1 MTSAEHPQH
10 EEVMAFLDG
19 ELTAASEADIRAH
32 LDRCHACRSL
42 AGDLRAVSDQLTAW
56 RVEPVPATLD
66 VRVKDAIR
74 AATSKESDRR
84 LPWRKMVP
92 RWRWTSGRWTSGRWA
107 LAGAAAAVL
116 AAAVLWR
123 TADGGRPLR
132 DMSPLIYRTAS
143 PAGVTSA
150 PAAAMAGSPPPLPPR
165 SDSQDAQSLSQEAF
179 VRETLVGGVP
189 DAASQADASQLASQA
204 NASQL
209 ASQANASQLARR
221 DLTGGLLIARTATVH
236 LLVADVDQARAVLER
251 QLGSNQGYVSRL
263 AVTGERPAARALVA
277 TVKVPTD
284 QIDATLAVIRS
295 LGRVQDE
302 SRGSEDVTAQSV
314 DLDARLANARRTE
327 QRLVAVLAQRTG
339 KVSDV
344 LEVEREIARVRGEI
358 EQMEGSRKRLT
369 TRIDFATIDLRF
381 EEERHAGLTDSSPSV
396 PSELR
401 NAAVD
406 GLRSAVECTIGLML
420 LLLRIGPTTALGA
433 AALAWPLR
441 ALWRRRFRARVR
453 TVPGRL

>member
-19 ELTAASEADIRAH
+19 ELTTASEADIRAH
-32 LDRCHACRSL
+32 LDTCHACRSL
-42 AGDLRAVSDQLTAW
+42 AGDLRAVSHRLTAW

-66 VRVKDAIR
+66 VRVKEAMR
-74 AATSKESDRR
+74 AAPSQESDRR
-84 LPWRKMVP
+84 LRWRGMVP
-92 RWRWTSGRWTSGRWA
+92 PRRWPLGRWA
-107 LAGAAAAVL
+107 LAGGAAAVL
-116 AAAVLWR
+116 VAGVLWR
-123 TADGGRPLR
+123 TADLVPWRTADLERPSPAASAQAFEAAVRPTSEAQIPAQGPLR
-132 DMSPLIYRTAS
+132 RENR
-143 PAGVTSA
+143 AGEV
-150 PAAAMAGSPPPLPPR
+150 AG
-165 SDSQDAQSLSQEAF
+165 
-179 VRETLVGGVP
+179 
-189 DAASQADASQLASQA
+189 ASQVEVSQP
-204 NASQL
+204 
-209 ASQANASQLARR
+209 

-236 LLVADVDQARAVLER
+236 LLVADVDQARAAVER
-251 QLGSNQGYVSRL
+251 QVASHQGYVSRME
-263 AVTGERPAARALVA
+263 VTGERPAARTLVT

-284 QIDATLAVIRS
+284 QIDATLAVVRS

-327 QRLVAVLAQRTG
+327 QRLVAVLQQRTG

-358 EQMEGSRKRLT
+358 EQMEGARKRLT

-381 EEERHAGLTDSSPSV
+381 EEERHAGLTVSPPSV
-396 PSELR
+396 PGELR

-406 GLRSAVECTIGLML
+406 GIRSAVEFTIGLML
-420 LLLRIGPTTALGA
+420 LVLRVAPTVALGT

-441 ALWRRRFRARVR
+441 ALWRRRLLVFPRKS
-453 TVPGRL
+453 

>member
-1 MTSAEHPQH
+1 MTFAEHPPH
-10 EEVMAFLDG
+10 EDVMAFLDG
-19 ELTAASEADIRAH
+19 ELTTTREADIRTH
-32 LDRCHACRSL
+32 LDTCHACRSL
-42 AGDLRAVSDQLTAW
+42 AGELRAVSDQLTAW
-56 RVEPVPATLD
+56 RVEPAPATLD
-66 VRVKDAIR
+66 ARVKQAMR
-74 AATSKESDRR
+74 AADGMESDRR
-84 LPWRKMVP
+84 
-92 RWRWTSGRWTSGRWA
+92 WRWWTMTPRRGWTSERWA

-123 TADGGRPLR
+123 TANVERALPAAL
-132 DMSPLIYRTAS
+132 MYRTADGVAAGAAGG
-143 PAGVTSA
+143 PAPS
-150 PAAAMAGSPPPLPPR
+150 PPR
-165 SDSQDAQSLSQEAF
+165 SEEQQVRVRSQDAAL
-179 VRETLVGGVP
+179 RESRVGGVS
-189 DAASQADASQLASQA
+189 DAVSLADASQLV
-204 NASQL
+204 
-209 ASQANASQLARR
+209 RH

-236 LLVADVDQARAVLER
+236 LVVADVDQARTAVER
-251 QLGSNQGYVSRL
+251 QVASHQGYVSHME
-263 AVTGERPAARALVA
+263 VSGERPAARTLVT

-358 EQMEGSRKRLT
+358 EQMEGARKRLT

-381 EEERHAGLTDSSPSV
+381 EEERHAGLTESSPSV
-396 PSELR
+396 PGELR

-406 GLRSAVECTIGLML
+406 GLRSAVEFTIGLVL
-420 LLLRIGPTTALGA
+420 LVLRIGPTAVLLA

-441 ALWRRRFRARVR
+441 ALWRRRLLVFPRRS
-453 TVPGRL
+453 